1 MQCPRQV
8 NLTSPKRM
16 TWLVPLLF
24 TTFQSLVVAHDAL
37 CVAVASGHGPA
48 GLVPCPTSAP
58 GTTPSATVVSVGTVN
73 SDQPPQLLPGTG
85 GITTL
90 SVHSQQGSSITE
102 YLRVSVVG
110 GTTYTT
116 TIPPSLETFTIHGTV
131 VTTTLKPQTVTRIS
145 GGTSVSTWLPVPS
158 VSGTGPGSTLTTVR
172 SIGKNSVT
180 TKSNGHTFTSNPLTT
195 SGSTRFIPITVLH
208 VTGTSGAVKGQTTD
222 ITFVSA
228 STSISGK
235 INGHPTSYPGGG
247 WQCTGPL
254 CRPHCL
260 FPLIPLLCQDDSGGG
275 GGGFPPPPN
284 GEPVPGPPGSGN
296 LPSPPPNGEAPPGP
310 PGSGNDNGNQ
320 NSNKPTTN
328 PPTSAPTRS
337 LTSNSPCTKT
347 ATVTHCI
354 ETVSSFSNAGM
365 TAFSTTIVVSYC
377 PFLLVHFDI
386 VLLLKT
392 WLTSALRCLAQWYRV
407 VTPVPTL

>member
-1 MQCPRQV
+1 MQCPRHV
-8 NLTSPKRM
+8 NFNSQKRT
-16 TWLVPLLF
+16 TWWMPLLF
-24 TTFQSLVVAHDAL
+24 TMFQSLVVAHDAL
-37 CVAVASGHGPA
+37 CVAVASGQGPA
-48 GLVPCPTSAP
+48 GLVPCPTS
-58 GTTPSATVVSVGTVN
+58 TPDPTPTAMVVSAGTIN

-85 GITTL
+85 GSTTI

-116 TIPPSLETFTIHGTV
+116 TIPPSLEAFTIHGIV
-131 VTTTLKPQTVTRIS
+131 VTTTLQPQIVTRIS
-145 GGTSVSTWLPVPS
+145 GGTPVSTWLPVPS
-158 VSGTGPGSTLTTVR
+158 VNGTGPGSTLTTAR
-172 SIGKNSVT
+172 LIGENSVT
-180 TKSNGHTFTSNPLTT
+180 TKSNGHTFISKPLTT
-195 SGSTRFIPITVLH
+195 GDSTSSIPITVLH

-235 INGHPTSYPGGG
+235 INGHPTSYSGGG

-275 GGGFPPPPN
+275 GRGFPPPPN

-296 LPSPPPNGEAPPGP
+296 PPPPPPNSDPPPGP
-310 PGSGNDNGNQ
+310 PGSGNDSGNQ

-328 PPTSAPTRS
+328 PPTSAPTKS
-337 LTSNSPCTKT
+337 LTSDSACRKT

-354 ETVSSFSNAGM
+354 EIFSSFSRAGM
-365 TAFSTTIVVSYC
+365 TAFSTTSVVSYTFPLWC
-377 PFLLVHFDI
+377 
-386 VLLLKT
+386 T
-392 WLTSALRCLAQWYRV
+392 LT
-407 VTPVPTL
+407 